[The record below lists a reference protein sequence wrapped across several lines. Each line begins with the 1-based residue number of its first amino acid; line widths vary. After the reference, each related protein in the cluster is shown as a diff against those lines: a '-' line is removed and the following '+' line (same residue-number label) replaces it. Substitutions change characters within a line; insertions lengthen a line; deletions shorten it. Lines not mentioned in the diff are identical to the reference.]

1 MLSAPLGLKKKLHR
15 FLVINSH
22 YHIDAYSMVWQ
33 LFSTIVVL
41 YHILAVCC
49 IPGDYSQMLT
59 IAMLQVILFKMF
71 EVHTFFHLRC
81 VKVSSACLLVILKS
95 LPHY

>member
-1 MLSAPLGLKKKLHR
+1 MLSAPLGFKKKLHR

-81 VKVSSACLLVILKS
+81 VKVSSALV
-95 LPHY
+95 Y